1 MEDSTYGDLDQIQ
14 LVQNKLAR
22 FLNSKSLKDKIPTK
36 DLLSNIIMLSVNQL
50 NAKIKIIEVWISFN
64 VDLWRA
70 TH

>member
-14 LVQNKLAR
+14 LVQNKIAR

>member
-14 LVQNKLAR
+14 LVQNKIAR

-64 VDLWRA
+64 VDLWRT